1 MTDIVFCRVLVEIIV
16 FINTNSKR
24 STMPG
29 LRLFF
34 DAFSPPSRAVAML
47 LIANKIPHER
57 AVVNIAKRESNSRH
71 GR

>member
-1 MTDIVFCRVLVEIIV
+1 
-16 FINTNSKR
+16 
-24 STMPG
+24 MPG

-34 DAFSPPSRAVAML
+34 DAFSQPSRAVVML